1 MDNVEVRLLGP
12 LLVRRADGSVIGAEE
27 WRSSKTLD
35 LLRVLALNGGRPMSV
50 AAVVDRLWPSVDW
63 DHGRAS
69 LRTAASQLRKVLGA
83 DCLERQPGCLALTDV
98 WVDTW
103 AYTGRVHE
111 VEQARRAGDCE
122 AVVSLVREAEA
133 LYAGDVHV
141 TSGEWDAEAHEWF
154 RGQRLRMLLD
164 GAEAAAARGW
174 LRDSLDL
181 AGRARSIELT
191 EEVARAL
198 IRSHVSLGETDR
210 ALEVYEQLRH
220 DLADRLGVDPSPQT
234 SALHM
239 MALSGSS
246 APRLRWR
253 HVGVEGTVTDLV
265 AAARRVLDGSAAGSV
280 VWLCGPD
287 GSGRRT
293 VADLA
298 ARELGLPLYDLSK
311 LPFDAYSPEVLDGG
325 ERSAAPAVVLLP
337 SRSLPPSWA
346 VSIVHALAKRCP
358 GVVVVRA
365 TEAPPEVVAGE
376 EGADALVRVKR
387 LGLSDFEELAG
398 VLLQGAPTAQLV
410 DELWEQSAGFAG
422 SACRVAR
429 EWVTEGRIAWGP
441 DGLHLAEAP
450 EAHGDPDGG
459 APLTTALR
467 SLDGASLDVLSV
479 LAVAGTTVTSVLVSR
494 TLATLGRPVPVDE
507 VLAGLVDRGLVDR
520 RMGGFAVA
528 SGLVSGALASWV
540 RPSAAALIEEALQGL
555 ARQDVVV
562 QAQRLA
568 AQGQTALAMAVARD
582 QLRHARATRDLDGVR
597 EMVDLMRELRR
608 ARPAAEVQV
617 PRAPAGTVQADLIP
631 TPSLVSFGSVAGE
644 VVAAPVI
651 G

>member
-1 MDNVEVRLLGP
+1 VG
-12 LLVRRADGSVIGAEE
+12 ADE

-50 AAVVDRLWPSVDW
+50 ASVVDRLWPAVDW

-69 LRTAASQLRKVLGA
+69 LRTAASQLRKVLGV
-83 DCLERQPGCLALTDV
+83 DCLERQPGSLALTGV

-122 AVVSLVREAEA
+122 AVVALVREAEG

-154 RGQRLRMLLD
+154 RAQRLRMLLD

-181 AGRARSIELT
+181 AGRAGGIELT

-198 IRSHVSLGETDR
+198 MRSHASIGETDR

-234 SALHM
+234 KALHM
-239 MALSGSS
+239 MVLSGSS
-246 APRLRWR
+246 APPLRWR
-253 HVGVEGTVTDLV
+253 HVGVEGAVGDLV
-265 AAARRVLDGSAAGSV
+265 AAARRVLDGSASGSV

-298 ARELGLPLYDLSK
+298 ARQLGLPLYDLSK
-311 LPFDAYSPEVLDGG
+311 LPFDAYSPEVLDGPD
-325 ERSAAPAVVLLP
+325 RSASPGVVLLP

-365 TEAPPEVVAGE
+365 TEAPAELVAGE

-387 LGLSDFEELAG
+387 LGLPDFEELAG
-398 VLLQGAPTAQLV
+398 LLLQGSPAPALV
-410 DELWEQSAGFAG
+410 EELWGQSAGFAG
-422 SACRVAR
+422 AACRVAR
-429 EWVTEGRIAWGP
+429 EWVREGRIAWGP
-441 DGLHLAEAP
+441 GGLHLAGVP
-450 EAHGDPDGG
+450 EGG
-459 APLTTALR
+459 TERSLGPPAAVLR

-479 LAVAGTTVTSVLVSR
+479 LAVAGSTLSPVAVSR
-494 TLATLGRPVPVDE
+494 TLAALGRPVRADE

-520 RMGGFAVA
+520 RSGGVGLGSA
-528 SGLVSGALASWV
+528 LVSGALASWI
-540 RPSAAALIEEALQGL
+540 RPSAAARIEESLQRL
-555 ARQDVVV
+555 VREDVVV

-582 QLRHARATRDLDGVR
+582 QLRQARAGGDLDGVR

-608 ARPAAEVQV
+608 ARPDEADV
-617 PRAPAGTVQADLIP
+617 PAGATEALPADLIP
-631 TPSLVSFGSVAGE
+631 TPRLVSFGCVSGGMA
-644 VVAAPVI
+644 AAPVS